1 MDMANGNILTADQ
14 EMKLRQPIEDHVG
27 KIQAKIDSLRVDGT
41 DKVVS
46 LQNRI
51 DGIKRDRTLTS
62 EEKQAK
68 IGEIRKELEK
78 AKAVETKNK
87 EEVSKLIAEAEGY
100 LKEHFDKD
108 YYQAVKT
115 SCDLEK
121 AAAKEKYNKK
131 VEQLKKQH
139 QEIMSK
145 LSDHQEIKDEK
156 YVYKNRLFDAKMD
169 LEKDLQ
175 QIKDRRHEA
184 YNFKF
189 HLIDLLRMS
198 KFTFMESRAQMG
210 KLQIYIQ
217 QQIFPSAER
226 SVYCNYP
233 DLYCSVYHYT
243 DRKEFT
249 ASDL

>member
-1 MDMANGNILTADQ
+1 MWARF
-14 EMKLRQPIEDHVG
+14 RQRSTVS
-27 KIQAKIDSLRVDGT
+27 AVDGT

-68 IGEIRKELEK
+68 IEEIRKELEK

-139 QEIMSK
+139 QEI
-145 LSDHQEIKDEK
+145 L
-156 YVYKNRLFDAKMD
+156 
-169 LEKDLQ
+169 
-175 QIKDRRHEA
+175 
-184 YNFKF
+184 
-189 HLIDLLRMS
+189 
-198 KFTFMESRAQMG
+198 SRAYRSPG
-210 KLQIYIQ
+210 KSRTRNTFTKTDCLMRRWIWKKYL
-217 QQIFPSAER
+217 SADQR
-226 SVYCNYP
+226 QK
-233 DLYCSVYHYT
+233 T
-243 DRKEFT
+243 
-249 ASDL
+249 

>member
-87 EEVSKLIAEAEGY
+87 EEVSKLIAEAEG
-100 LKEHFDKD
+100 
-108 YYQAVKT
+108 
-115 SCDLEK
+115 
-121 AAAKEKYNKK
+121 
-131 VEQLKKQH
+131 
-139 QEIMSK
+139 
-145 LSDHQEIKDEK
+145 
-156 YVYKNRLFDAKMD
+156 
-169 LEKDLQ
+169 
-175 QIKDRRHEA
+175 
-184 YNFKF
+184 
-189 HLIDLLRMS
+189 
-198 KFTFMESRAQMG
+198 
-210 KLQIYIQ
+210 
-217 QQIFPSAER
+217 
-226 SVYCNYP
+226 
-233 DLYCSVYHYT
+233 
-243 DRKEFT
+243 
-249 ASDL
+249 